1 MGEEDS
7 GSLFGG
13 TVKDAFSTW
22 IDIWKQDRQADI
34 QTRVLRA
41 QGEQD
46 ALLRSVE
53 RQYGGGMNPLDIRNQ
68 LPATSNFTVP
78 TWAIYL
84 VLGALVVGGGALLVR
99 SVAKG

>member
-13 TVKDAFSTW
+13 TVKDVFSTW
-22 IDIWKQDRQADI
+22 IDVWKSDRAADI

-53 RQYGGGMNPLDIRNQ
+53 RQYGGGNPIDIRNQ
-68 LPATSNFTVP
+68 PAATTKVTVP
-78 TWAIYL
+78 SW
-84 VLGALVVGGGALLVR
+84 VLYFGLGILVVGGGALLFKAA
-99 SVAKG
+99 AKG